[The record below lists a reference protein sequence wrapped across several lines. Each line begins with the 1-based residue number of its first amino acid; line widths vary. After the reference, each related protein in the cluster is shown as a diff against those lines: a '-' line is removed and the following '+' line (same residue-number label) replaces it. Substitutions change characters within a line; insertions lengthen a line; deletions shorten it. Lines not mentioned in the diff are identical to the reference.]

1 MHRIAAA
8 ILVAG
13 SNDAIGTSGGAAST
27 LLFLQWEFG
36 GVLAP
41 AFAALVGATSV
52 ATIRYRMLAPAL
64 APVAWLGAPLAVAL
78 AFAGFLG
85 GALVVSSL
93 LWLLALAVTLVLQPP
108 RARDAAV
115 PAARPAVA

>member
-1 MHRIAAA
+1 MKLFPQFRIAQKVPFA
-8 ILVAG
+8 IV
-13 SNDAIGTSGGAAST
+13 
-27 LLFLQWEFG
+27 
-36 GVLAP
+36 
-41 AFAALVGATSV
+41 
-52 ATIRYRMLAPAL
+52 
-64 APVAWLGAPLAVAL
+64 
-78 AFAGFLG
+78 G